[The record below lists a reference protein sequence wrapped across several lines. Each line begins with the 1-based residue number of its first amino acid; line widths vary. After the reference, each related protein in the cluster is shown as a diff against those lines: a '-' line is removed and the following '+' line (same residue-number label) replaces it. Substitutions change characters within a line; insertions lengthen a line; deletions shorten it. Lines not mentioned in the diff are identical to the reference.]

1 MLITGAVVQ
10 TTEMTTYEKW
20 AITLSILAIFIPIIQ
35 WAWRKWVSKPVLR
48 HLPTGR
54 AFLFINRSGSYIQI
68 EGVYEAE
75 NKPIS
80 VKNIKLKV
88 IREQDNNMLNLSW
101 STFTSPVNQ
110 KFVGNYTSTSE
121 VAHPFRIEANNVV
134 CAFTEFS
141 DFYDSSAKMF
151 QPYYD
156 ALVKDVQKLV
166 KPEITYEQAHDKYIE
181 LNSYK
186 EAKAFLEKI
195 LFWEIGKYEA
205 ILEVEY
211 NKRKVFFKYMFNVSK
226 EDYDHLNNN
235 LNETILAPL
244 KDVYGIPY
252 AFQVVKVELYAK

>member
-1 MLITGAVVQ
+1 MLITGTKVQ
-10 TTEMTTYEKW
+10 TAKMTTYEKW
-20 AITLSILAIFIPIIQ
+20 AITLSILAILIPIIQ
-35 WAWRKWVSKPVLR
+35 WVWRRWISKPVLR

-80 VKNIKLKV
+80 VKNINLQV
-88 IREQDNNMLNLSW
+88 IRKQDNSMLNLSW

-121 VAHPFRIEANNVV
+121 IAHPFRIDANNVV

-151 QPYYD
+151 QPYY
-156 ALVKDVQKLV
+156 ATLVKDAQKLI
-166 KPEITYEQAHDKYIE
+166 KSEISFEQAYNEYIE

-195 LFWEIGKYEA
+195 LFWEIGKYET

-211 NKRKVFFKYMFNVSK
+211 NTRKAFFKYTFDVSK
-226 EDYDHLNNN
+226 EDYEHLISN
-235 LNETILAPL
+235 LNETILSPL
-244 KDVYGIPY
+244 KDAYVIPY
-252 AFQVVKVELYAK
+252 AFQMVKVELCTE